1 MRYEWQHLL
10 VVGIGGF
17 VGAILRFVVTGLPE
31 KLILA
36 KYGRLL
42 PVGTFLANALGCALI
57 GVLMAFV
64 ATGKLSQTSRLLL
77 VTGLLGSLTTFSTF
91 GWETVEL
98 FRESQVRLALL
109 NVAANVLLGIT
120 AAWGGFVL
128 TRTLIA

>member
-1 MRYEWQHLL
+1 
-10 VVGIGGF
+10 
-17 VGAILRFVVTGLPE
+17 
-31 KLILA
+31 
-36 KYGRLL
+36 
-42 PVGTFLANALGCALI
+42 
-57 GVLMAFV
+57 MAFV